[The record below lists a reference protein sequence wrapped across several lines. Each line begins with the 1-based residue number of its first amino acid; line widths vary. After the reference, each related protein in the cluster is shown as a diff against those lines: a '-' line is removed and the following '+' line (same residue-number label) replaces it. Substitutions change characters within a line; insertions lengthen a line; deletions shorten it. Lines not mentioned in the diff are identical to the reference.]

1 MYVHKVIE
9 EFENGGMKL
18 SKYNQKKLIEMKKQ
32 ITKIEAKAQSNINEF
47 KDKIAIKESDMDGVS

>member
-1 MYVHKVIE
+1 
-9 EFENGGMKL
+9 
-18 SKYNQKKLIEMKKQ
+18 MKKQ